1 MITTNTT
8 NECDAH
14 EFKACDLSIFCNNI
28 DGFLSKRHKFPSFW
42 PYALVEPVVKNKDKL
57 DKPEGWRLVWK
68 ATSVYEKGYDLLRS
82 MALQAQFLNNDAYC
96 ANRSTQKALAITV
109 INCLELAC
117 SWR

>member
-1 MITTNTT
+1 MLKLKSKWIDKKFFMENFWKHIASKILTNYDT
-8 NECDAH
+8 
-14 EFKACDLSIFCNNI
+14 
-28 DGFLSKRHKFPSFW
+28 GVR

-117 SWR
+117 S